1 MGSPLNILIAA
12 SEVHPFAKTGGLAD
26 VCGALPKA
34 LKRLGHNVKV
44 ILPLYGCVNLSQ
56 YNLKQNSETVSVP
69 VGPHKKEAVLFEGE
83 LAPGV
88 SVIFVGRKE
97 YFDREH
103 LYGPPGKAYSDNAER
118 FIFFSRAL
126 IETCK
131 AIKFKPDIIHCND
144 WQTGLV
150 PVYLKILYNYDS
162 FFRKTRTIFSIHNL
176 GYQGEFD
183 RNNLPVANLPFSL
196 FNPAEVESFGDFN
209 FLKSALVY
217 SDLLTTVSK
226 TYSQEILTPEHSFR
240 MEGILNSRKNELFG
254 ITNGIDY
261 SEWGP
266 EKDPWIAK
274 HFSPTNPG
282 GKLACKNALLEHYK
296 LKADNSRPI
305 VCMVTRLTPQKGID
319 LVIEAF
325 EHSLLKDFL
334 FVLIGSGD
342 SRYEE
347 YLRTHKGSQLGV
359 YIGFDEPL
367 AHRILAGSDF
377 VLMPSIYE
385 PCGLTQMQAMK
396 YGTVPIT
403 SSVGGLKDTVQQ
415 YDIKTG
421 EGLGFK
427 FSPYGLEFFHQSVL
441 EALGIFRDKKHWQQ
455 VVQNCLKADFGWDR
469 SASEYERV
477 YRIALTR

>member
-34 LKRLGHNVKV
+34 LSRLGHKVRV

-56 YNLKQNSETVSVP
+56 YDLKQISETVSVS
-69 VGPHKKEAVLFEGE
+69 VGPHKKEGVLFEGE
-83 LAPGV
+83 LSPGV
-88 SVIFVGRKE
+88 SVIFIGREE

-103 LYGPPGKAYSDNAER
+103 LYGPPGGAYSDNAER

-131 AIKFKPDIIHCND
+131 AINFKPDIIHCND

-150 PVYLKILYNYDS
+150 PVYLKTLYNYDS

-196 FNPAEVESFGDFN
+196 FNPAEIESFGDFN
-209 FLKSALVY
+209 FLKSGLVF
-217 SDLLTTVSK
+217 SDLITTVSK
-226 TYSQEILTPEHSFR
+226 TYSQEILMPEHSFR
-240 MEGILNSRKNELFG
+240 MDGVLNSRKAELFG

-261 SEWGP
+261 SEWNP
-266 EKDPWIAK
+266 EKDPWIAER
-274 HFSPTNPG
+274 FSPAKPA
-282 GKLACKNALLEHYK
+282 GKSACKNALVNHFKLE
-296 LKADNSRPI
+296 ANSSLPI
-305 VCMVTRLTPQKGID
+305 ICMVTRLTPQKGID

-325 EHSLLKDFL
+325 ENSLFKDSL

-342 SRYEE
+342 SSYEE
-347 YLRTHKGSQLGV
+347 YFRTRKGDQLGV
-359 YIGFDEPL
+359 FIGFDEPL

-377 VLMPSIYE
+377 ILMPSIYE

-396 YGTVPIT
+396 YGTIPIT
-403 SSVGGLKDTVQQ
+403 SSVGGLQDTVQQ
-415 YDIKTG
+415 YDREAG

-427 FSPYGLEFFHQSVL
+427 FSPYGLEFFQQSL
-441 EALGIFRDKKHWQQ
+441 NEALAIFRNKNQWKQL
-455 VVQNCLKADFGWDR
+455 VQNCLNADFGWDR
-469 SASEYERV
+469 SANEYERV